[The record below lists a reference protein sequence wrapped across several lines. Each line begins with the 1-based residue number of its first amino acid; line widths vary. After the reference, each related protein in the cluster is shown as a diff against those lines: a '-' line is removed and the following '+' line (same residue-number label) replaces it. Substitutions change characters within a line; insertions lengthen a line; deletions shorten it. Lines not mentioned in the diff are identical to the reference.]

1 MSAQNNQLFGYAT
14 ESEDVVIRRVSRRVM
29 RYLDVLQALP
39 QQIREP
45 QKSGLVP
52 PPPPA
57 SRSLWLGAEEVPL
70 VENAEPEF
78 AEDIPT
84 HVSFARAEGSAHSTE
99 DTPAGVP
106 PLPVAPL
113 SGSLPPVPVLPDA
126 PVAPFLPVNVS
137 LPPVPTTASSSPGL
151 KPPPPPPPPPPKIKR
166 ETEVLEKEPNPVA
179 SRKAQSLKSAAQSV
193 APTESK
199 IAPMT
204 SVAVSRTASAHVPLS
219 SPPEGQSGEDSSFG
233 TPTIVLLIASAA
245 LLLAGLVYWLLT
257 FDKFVY

>member
-45 QKSGLVP
+45 QKSGIVP
-52 PPPPA
+52 PLPPPPA
-57 SRSLWLGAEEVPL
+57 SRSLWIGAEEVPF
-70 VENAEPEF
+70 VENTEPEF

-106 PLPVAPL
+106 PLSVAHL
-113 SGSLPPVPVLPDA
+113 SGSLPPVPVLPVA
-126 PVAPFLPVNVS
+126 PVLPVNVS

-151 KPPPPPPPPPPKIKR
+151 KPPPPPSPPPKVKR
-166 ETEVLEKEPNPVA
+166 EPEVLAKEPTPVA
-179 SRKAQSLKSAAQSV
+179 SRKAQPLKSATQSV
-193 APTESK
+193 VPAESK
-199 IAPMT
+199 TPPMT
-204 SVAVSRTASAHVPLS
+204 SVAVSRTASAHETLS
-219 SPPEGQSGEDSSFG
+219 SPPEAIQSGEDSSFG

>member
-45 QKSGLVP
+45 QKSGIVP

-70 VENAEPEF
+70 VENTEPEF

-106 PLPVAPL
+106 PLSVAPL
-113 SGSLPPVPVLPDA
+113 SGSLPPVPVL

-151 KPPPPPPPPPPKIKR
+151 KPPPPPSPPPKVKR
-166 ETEVLEKEPNPVA
+166 EPEVLAKEPNPVA
-179 SRKAQSLKSAAQSV
+179 SRKTQSLKSAAQSV
-193 APTESK
+193 APAESK

-219 SPPEGQSGEDSSFG
+219 SPPEAQSGEDSSFG